1 MTTFRI
7 LVFCL
12 SLASV
17 CLGAAP
23 PSPTLQ
29 LYRELGTAGL
39 DAKRIFH
46 VRDVDLDLEDIHL
59 SLEDGTLGFLEPVDG
74 HVTGAFFEGQG
85 ELLII
90 PPDNAERASLAL
102 FTKSAVLEEQ
112 FTSAYLRFD
121 DKIAAKLAA
130 DVRPEQDVGDFV
142 ARWDPAARS
151 LASAD
156 ALRLLLALSNPPA
169 SGRPAHLLHARLS
182 GVKLGTFDVMLDSS
196 APEQVSVAQAGYTG
210 YGALYYD
217 VWMSFPMRSTRQIK
231 AAGEHDP
238 IHMADYKLRVHVL
251 PSHEIEAQ
259 ADASVVCE
267 REGMRVLLFEL
278 SRYLKV
284 REVTLAGAPVEFI
297 QNEAIA
303 GSELARRGN
312 DVMAVV
318 LPRPLHAGESMQLH
332 FSYAGSVISD
342 AGGGL
347 MYVGARGSW
356 YPNRGPMMASFEMEF
371 RYPLNL
377 TLVATG
383 ARTALKQENG
393 EQVAAWKSD
402 KAMPFAGFNLGH
414 FTAMQA
420 KVDGTEV
427 ATYSATVPM
436 LAADGTLSAALPS
449 PGFSRRRPLPENVGP
464 SPAIAPVQSSPQPLE
479 RQALATINFLS
490 PLWGAYPY
498 STLSLTPLPGHDSQG
513 WPTLIYLSDYCF
525 LPDSARPA
533 VPSSDAAYERLLFD
547 QLMPAHEIAHQW
559 WGDNI
564 LWSSYH
570 DQWIM
575 ESLANYSALMEI
587 GARDPRA
594 FKSTM
599 ERYRDD
605 LLRPATEHG
614 PAYTEA
620 GPVTL
625 GARLSSSRF
634 PAGYDRVLYERG
646 AWLMYMLHSVISGK
660 AAERAPAADDPFM
673 AALRAV
679 QREFAG
685 KTLSTAELERALEKN
700 LPEDVRYEGK
710 ASLDWFFDS
719 WVNGNSV
726 PRLELR
732 DVKLD
737 HRSGTASGTLVQADA
752 AKDLVT
758 LVPIYA
764 ERGGNEPP
772 VLLKRLFA
780 DGDETSFKLKL
791 PAGATKLVIDP
802 YNTILRRQQ

>member
-1 MTTFRI
+1 MTKRI
-7 LVFCL
+7 HIIFAFLV
-12 SLASV
+12 LAKMSFA
-17 CLGAAP
+17 AAP
-23 PSPTLQ
+23 SATLQ
-29 LYRELGTAGL
+29 LYRDLGTAGL
-39 DAKRIFH
+39 DAKRILH
-46 VRDVDLDLEDIHL
+46 VRDLDLDLEDIHL

-85 ELLII
+85 EVLII

-121 DKIAAKLAA
+121 EKIAAKLGA
-130 DVRPEQDVGDFV
+130 DVRPEEDVGNFI

-169 SGRPAHLLHARLS
+169 SGHPAHLLHARLS

-196 APEQVSVAQAGYTG
+196 APEQVSVAQAGYTS

-217 VWMSFPMRSTRQIK
+217 VWMSFPMRSVRQTK
-231 AAGEHDP
+231 AKEEEKDP
-238 IHMADYKLRVHVL
+238 LRLPDYKLRVHVL

-259 ADASVVCE
+259 ADASLVCE
-267 REGMRVLLFEL
+267 RDGMRVLLFEL

-284 REVTLAGAPVEFI
+284 REVTQAGAPVEFI
-297 QNEAIA
+297 QNEAVP
-303 GSELARRGN
+303 GSQLARRGN

-318 LPRPLHAGESMQLH
+318 LPRPLHAGESTQLH

-342 AGGGL
+342 AGAGL

-371 RYPLNL
+371 RYPLNV

-383 ARTALKQENG
+383 ARTALNQENG
-393 EQVAAWKSD
+393 EQVAEWKSD
-402 KAMPFAGFNLGH
+402 KPMPFAGFNLGH
-414 FTAMQA
+414 FTVMQA
-420 KVDGTEV
+420 KTGGADV
-427 ATYSATVPM
+427 ATYSAPVP
-436 LAADGTLSAALPS
+436 AVAGGGTLSAALPS

-464 SPAIAPVQSSPQPLE
+464 APAIATVQTSPQPLE
-479 RQALATINFLS
+479 QQALATINFLS

-525 LPDSARPA
+525 LPESARPA
-533 VPSSDAAYERLLFD
+533 VPSGDTAYERLLFD

-559 WGDNI
+559 WGDKI

-587 GARDPRA
+587 GAREPRA

-605 LLRPATEHG
+605 LLHPATEHG

-625 GARLSSSRF
+625 GVRLSSSRF

-646 AWLMYMLHSVISGK
+646 AWLMYMLHGVISGP
-660 AAERAPAADDPFM
+660 AAMRAPTANDPFI

-679 QREFAG
+679 QQEFAG

-700 LPEDVRYEGK
+700 LPGDARYEGK
-710 ASLDWFFDS
+710 TSLDWFFDS

-732 DVKLD
+732 DIKLD
-737 HRSGTASGTLVQADA
+737 HRSGTASGTLVQAEA
-752 AKDLVT
+752 AKDLIT

-764 ERGGNEPP
+764 ERGDQAP
-772 VLLKRLFA
+772 VPLGRVFA

-791 PAGATKLVIDP
+791 PAGVTKLVIDP
-802 YNTILRRQQ
+802 YNTILRRE